1 MISLRLSLALFT
13 ISITTSFQFG
23 YHTGVINAPQLLIS
37 EFIKN
42 VTRDRYGSV
51 DDAYVTTITSLC
63 VSSFLFGGM
72 VGALLSGLLANKFG
86 RKKSILLLS
95 GPCAVGSV
103 MVMVSQSVKSF
114 EIIIIGRALIGF
126 ACGAY
131 TGIGPTYMTEMAPCS
146 IRGAAAVLNQ
156 LVIVTSLVV
165 SQIFGLRELMGTE
178 RLWPYLLGLNLIP
191 CVFGFLCLL
200 LCPES
205 PRYLYLVKNDR
216 LTAREALQRL
226 RNFSDEIEID
236 LESYEKESELKTEK
250 AAVCDLW
257 KVHHLRLGLLVAVV
271 AQMGQQLSGI
281 NGILYYSVKLFK
293 ASGLTDE
300 QATYNTIGLGGVLL
314 LVTIISIF
322 IIDRVG
328 RRVLLIGG
336 LTDAF
341 FCLIV
346 FTVSMVGKQLGNV
359 NWPIYPAIIS
369 VYLFI
374 CGFAIGPG
382 SIPWF
387 IVAEMFSQ
395 ENRDAAVSV
404 AITVNWLCNIAVGL
418 GFIQMIVSSLSM
430 LCLLTGSPLVV
441 DFHAMLILLKFALVF
456 CASG

>member
-1 MISLRLSLALFT
+1 MVSLRLSWVLFI

-37 EFIKN
+37 DFIKN

-72 VGALLSGLLANKFG
+72 VGALLSGLFANKFG

-95 GPCAVGSV
+95 GPCAVGSI
-103 MVMVSQSVKSF
+103 MVMVSHSVNSF
-114 EIIIIGRALIGF
+114 EIIIIGRVLIGF

-131 TGIGPTYMTEMAPCS
+131 TGIGPTYMTEVAPCS

-156 LVIVTSLVV
+156 LVIVTSLVA

-178 RLWPYLLGLNLIP
+178 RLWPYLLGRLALRRSTASLGLNLIP
-191 CVFGFLCLL
+191 CVFGFICLL
-200 LCPES
+200 SCPES
-205 PRYLYLVKNDR
+205 PRYLYLVKNDQ
-216 LTAREALQRL
+216 LAAREALQRL
-226 RNFSDEIEID
+226 RGPSDEIEID
-236 LESYEKESELKTEK
+236 LEGYEKESEVKTEK
-250 AAVCDLW
+250 VALLDLW
-257 KVHHLRLGLLVAVV
+257 KVRHLRLGLLVAVV

-293 ASGLTDE
+293 ANGLTDD

-328 RRVLLIGG
+328 RRALLIGG

-346 FTVSMVGKQLGNV
+346 FTLSMIGKQLGNV

-382 SIPWF
+382 
-387 IVAEMFSQ
+387 
-395 ENRDAAVSV
+395 
-404 AITVNWLCNIAVGL
+404 
-418 GFIQMIVSSLSM
+418 
-430 LCLLTGSPLVV
+430 
-441 DFHAMLILLKFALVF
+441 
-456 CASG
+456 

>member
-23 YHTGVINAPQLLIS
+23 YHTGVINAPQLVRGQFFIYVCKKLQLIS

-42 VTRDRYGSV
+42 VTRGRYGSV

-103 MVMVSQSVKSF
+103 MVMVSQAANSF

-131 TGIGPTYMTEMAPCS
+131 TGIGPTYMTEIAPCS

-156 LVIVTSLVV
+156 LVIVTSLVI

-191 CVFGFLCLL
+191 CVFGFMCLL

-226 RNFSDEIEID
+226 RDSSDEIELD

-250 AAVCDLW
+250 VW
-257 KVHHLRLGLLVAVV
+257 
-271 AQMGQQLSGI
+271 
-281 NGILYYSVKLFK
+281 Y
-293 ASGLTDE
+293 
-300 QATYNTIGLGGVLL
+300 
-314 LVTIISIF
+314 
-322 IIDRVG
+322 
-328 RRVLLIGG
+328 
-336 LTDAF
+336 
-341 FCLIV
+341 
-346 FTVSMVGKQLGNV
+346 
-359 NWPIYPAIIS
+359 
-369 VYLFI
+369 
-374 CGFAIGPG
+374 
-382 SIPWF
+382 
-387 IVAEMFSQ
+387 
-395 ENRDAAVSV
+395 
-404 AITVNWLCNIAVGL
+404 
-418 GFIQMIVSSLSM
+418 
-430 LCLLTGSPLVV
+430 
-441 DFHAMLILLKFALVF
+441 LILLPSYSGAHNRLLFVIFGKCATYAWVFWLLSLHKWGSNCQASMVIANTAITMSNYIFKPRSSVVDLV
-456 CASG
+456 